1 METERIDAA
10 PAPEDRAD
18 LDPAERGDSPIEAAA
33 LTGITVT
40 PGLRPLAAPEHREA
54 VARERRAEA
63 RPARREPRPPA
74 SGSGLGDRLFD
85 TVTAAFAGLILVIL
99 AGLLLILV
107 LQAREAIQHFG
118 LGFLTGQTWDV
129 NTNLFGAAPHRG
141 HALHLAP
148 GAAPRY
154 SGRAHGFHVS
164 HRDGAAE
171 YSCVAGLRRRAAGSG
186 TEYCL
191 RSLGADRSGA
201 AGA

>member
-129 NTNLFGAAPHRG
+129 NTNLFGAAPAIEG
-141 HALHLAP
+141 TLYTSLLALLP
-148 GAAPRY
+148 LLR
-154 SGRAHGFHVS
+154 SGSWFPCS

-171 YSCVAGLRRRAAGSG
+171 YSC
-186 TEYCL
+186 
-191 RSLGADRSGA
+191 
-201 AGA
+201 